1 MEQKKMIILVLILV
15 VVLVLAGVGYRLLAP
30 QAGLSGTL
38 GGTQSASGAAPLGNG
53 TARARFYGV
62 RCGRRRGDACQ
73 PDGGGETRCAELW
86 ASTCPPCRSEM
97 PDFEAAFQKY
107 GSEVQ
112 FIRWGCRG
120 LYEWRNPAGRQRICG
135 RTGLYLPRLFR

>member
-1 MEQKKMIILVLILV
+1 MFVEQKKMIILVLVLV

-38 GGTQSASGAAPLGNG
+38 GGTQSASGSGASSATG

-73 PDGGGETRCAELW
+73 PDGGGETRCAELLGQHLP
-86 ASTCPPCRSEM
+86 ALP
-97 PDFEAAFQKY
+97 Q
-107 GSEVQ
+107 
-112 FIRWGCRG
+112 
-120 LYEWRNPAGRQRICG
+120 RNAR
-135 RTGLYLPRLFR
+135 F